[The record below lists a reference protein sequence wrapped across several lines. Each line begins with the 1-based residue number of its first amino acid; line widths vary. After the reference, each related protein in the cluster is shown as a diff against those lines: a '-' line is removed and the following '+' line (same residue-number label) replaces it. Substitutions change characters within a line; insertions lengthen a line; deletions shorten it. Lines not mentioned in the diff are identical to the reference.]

1 LGWLGW
7 GRRKITIMKKTYMNP
22 SLKVVEIKPAQILAG
37 SEIGKGNDY
46 NGGTVQTRQGR
57 FSSWEEDDEE

>member
-1 LGWLGW
+1 
-7 GRRKITIMKKTYMNP
+7 MNP